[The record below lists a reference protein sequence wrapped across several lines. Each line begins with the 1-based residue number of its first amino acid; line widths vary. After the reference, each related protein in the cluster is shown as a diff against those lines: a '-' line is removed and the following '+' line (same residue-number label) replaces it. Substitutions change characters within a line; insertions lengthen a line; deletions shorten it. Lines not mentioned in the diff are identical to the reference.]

1 MARQRNE
8 PVDQVSVE
16 EVEVVIGNEPIEE
29 VQQSENLAEDIN
41 DEELK
46 EIASDLVSAYD
57 ADIQSRGDWEDT
69 IKKGMDLL
77 GLKLEEMQNPF
88 PGACSAHHPLMIEAA
103 VQFHAQALKELF
115 PSNGPVKTQIIG
127 EVTKDIEYQ
136 AERVKDFMNYQVT
149 EQMEEYF
156 DDLDQMLFYLP
167 IVGSCFKKVYYDS
180 ELERP
185 VSKFIP
191 VTDFV
196 VSSNTT
202 DLRTSGRYT
211 HVIRME
217 ANELRKRQVN
227 GFYRDIPLMEEDRSD
242 DSTSMTGINEKIQDI
257 EGVKPNRTYKKDARF
272 TLLEMH
278 VDLELP
284 NSDKEFACPY
294 IVTICKETNDV
305 LSIRQNFRD
314 EDSKFK
320 RLQYFVHYKFL
331 PGFNF
336 YGLGYVHLLGNL
348 QKTATTILRSLV
360 DAGQFANLPGG
371 FKARGMR
378 VEGDQPVGFGEFRD
392 VEGYGDDIRKSI
404 VPLPFKE
411 PSQVLTAL
419 LGALTD
425 EGRRLAAI
433 TDLQTGDM
441 NSQAPVGTTIA
452 LLEQGIKVMSSIHK
466 RLHKAQREEFKILAR
481 TNYDFLPNSYPY
493 AVEGVGREVFKDDFD
508 GRIDILPVSD
518 PNIFSTA
525 QRVLL
530 AQTQIQAAAAAPQ
543 IHDLREAY
551 RRLYKALDVE
561 NVDDMLIP
569 EMGSKP
575 MDPATENYTMM
586 YQKPVKAYG
595 WQDHDSHIAVH
606 EAFMSDPAVIPQDPR
621 MQQAL
626 AGTLQAHIQEHQ
638 AHKYRM
644 AIMANAGI
652 ELPNAPEY
660 DRFNPGK
667 DNEYESMDRDI
678 ENAVAQAQAQVA
690 GQIAQAN
697 QQQAQQQ
704 QQQQQAQ
711 DPRFQLA
718 QQDLQ
723 LRAQENQRKAEEG
736 AARTELKAKEVQLK
750 EEQAASKA
758 QLDSAKL
765 ALDRDKTMADM
776 EIDREK
782 LRSNEQRDMARSQ
795 YQQQMA
801 ESKADIERAR
811 TIIEREQR
819 EKDRRATQQKGK
831 DKES

>member
-1 MARQRNE
+1 MARQINE

-16 EVEVVIGNEPIEE
+16 EVEIVIGEDPIEE
-29 VQQSENLAEDIN
+29 VQQSENLAEDID
-41 DEELK
+41 DEDLD
-46 EIASDLVSAYD
+46 EIASDLVSAYESD
-57 ADIQSRGDWEDT
+57 LQSRGDWEDT

-77 GLKLEEMQNPF
+77 GLKLEEIENPF

-127 EVTKDIEYQ
+127 EKTKDIESQ

-185 VSKFIP
+185 VAKFIP

-196 VSSNTT
+196 VSTNTT

-217 ANELRKRQVN
+217 GNELKKRQVS
-227 GFYRDIPLMEEDRSD
+227 GFYRDIELMEEDKSSE
-242 DSTSMTGINEKIQDI
+242 STSMTGINEKIQSI
-257 EGVKPNRTYKKDARF
+257 EGVKPSNTYTKDARF

-284 NSDKEFACPY
+284 KSDKEFACPY

-314 EDSKFK
+314 EDPKFK

-348 QKTATTILRSLV
+348 QKTSTTILRSLV

-378 VEGDQPVGFGEFRD
+378 VDGDQPVGFGEFRD

-419 LGALTD
+419 LGSITQ

-466 RLHKAQREEFKILAR
+466 RLHKSTKR
-481 TNYDFLPNSYPY
+481 
-493 AVEGVGREVFKDDFD
+493 
-508 GRIDILPVSD
+508 RI
-518 PNIFSTA
+518 
-525 QRVLL
+525 
-530 AQTQIQAAAAAPQ
+530 
-543 IHDLREAY
+543 
-551 RRLYKALDVE
+551 
-561 NVDDMLIP
+561 
-569 EMGSKP
+569 
-575 MDPATENYTMM
+575 
-586 YQKPVKAYG
+586 
-595 WQDHDSHIAVH
+595 
-606 EAFMSDPAVIPQDPR
+606 
-621 MQQAL
+621 
-626 AGTLQAHIQEHQ
+626 
-638 AHKYRM
+638 
-644 AIMANAGI
+644 
-652 ELPNAPEY
+652 
-660 DRFNPGK
+660 
-667 DNEYESMDRDI
+667 
-678 ENAVAQAQAQVA
+678 
-690 GQIAQAN
+690 
-697 QQQAQQQ
+697 
-704 QQQQQAQ
+704 
-711 DPRFQLA
+711 
-718 QQDLQ
+718 
-723 LRAQENQRKAEEG
+723 
-736 AARTELKAKEVQLK
+736 
-750 EEQAASKA
+750 
-758 QLDSAKL
+758 
-765 ALDRDKTMADM
+765 
-776 EIDREK
+776 
-782 LRSNEQRDMARSQ
+782 
-795 YQQQMA
+795 
-801 ESKADIERAR
+801 
-811 TIIEREQR
+811 
-819 EKDRRATQQKGK
+819 
-831 DKES
+831 

>member
-1 MARQRNE
+1 MARQINE

-16 EVEVVIGNEPIEE
+16 EVEIVIGEDPIEE
-29 VQQSENLAEDIN
+29 VQQSENLAEDID
-41 DEELK
+41 DEDLD
-46 EIASDLVSAYD
+46 EIASDLVSAYESD
-57 ADIQSRGDWEDT
+57 LQSRGDWEDT

-77 GLKLEEMQNPF
+77 GLKLEEIENPF

-127 EVTKDIEYQ
+127 EKTKDIESQ

-185 VSKFIP
+185 VAKFIP

-196 VSSNTT
+196 VSTNTT

-217 ANELRKRQVN
+217 GNELKKRQVS
-227 GFYRDIPLMEEDRSD
+227 GFYRDIELMEEDKSSE
-242 DSTSMTGINEKIQDI
+242 STSMTGINEKIQSI
-257 EGVKPNRTYKKDARF
+257 EGVKPSNTYTKDARF

-284 NSDKEFACPY
+284 KSKKEFACPY
-294 IVTICKETNDV
+294 IVTICKETNDI

-314 EDSKFK
+314 EDPKFK

-348 QKTATTILRSLV
+348 QKTSTTILRSLV

-378 VEGDQPVGFGEFRD
+378 VDGDQPVGFGEFRD

-419 LGALTD
+419 LGSITQ

-481 TNYDFLPNSYPY
+481 TNHDFLPSDYPY
-493 AVEGVGREVFKDDFD
+493 AVEGVSRQIFKQDFD
-508 GRIDILPVSD
+508 GTIDVLPVSD

-525 QRVLL
+525 QRVLM
-530 AQTQIQAAAAAPQ
+530 AQTQIQAATQAPQ

-561 NVDDMLIP
+561 NVDEMLIP

-595 WQDHDSHIAVH
+595 WQDHDAHISVH
-606 EAFMSDPAVIPQDPR
+606 EAFMSDPSVIPQDPR

-626 AGTLQAHIQEHQ
+626 AGALQAHIQEHQ

-644 AIMANAGI
+644 AIMANANI

-678 ENAVAQAQAQVA
+678 ENAVAQAQAQVS

-697 QQQAQQQ
+697 QMQAQQQ

-736 AARTELKAKEVQLK
+736 AARTQLKAQEVQLK

-758 QLDSAKL
+758 QLDASKL

-782 LRSNEQRDMARSQ
+782 LRSNEERDIARAE
-795 YQQQMA
+795 YQKEMVD
-801 ESKADIERAR
+801 SKSDIERAK

-819 EKDRRATQQKGK
+819 EKDREASK
-831 DKES
+831 D